1 VQQVRRGPTT
11 HISSLANLHQAF
23 CIQMVNPY
31 DLRDSL
37 DASTDLRP
45 DLGDTME
52 ETFPVLLKK
61 KYENCSDWFTTN
73 LATLG
78 IQEPLVV
85 IIYSDGAWQMD
96 EGHHRLAW
104 ALLHNVDVPVI
115 FDDSGADDE
124 SHMGFLVSRA
134 SVDAYHHTIA
144 DDLLLVDDVETSFPD
159 TPETGAFLAQSP
171 AEVKGD
177 HVFIPAPAGE
187 GGRHRAGGRHRSQ
200 F

>member
-1 VQQVRRGPTT
+1 MQQIRRGPTT

-23 CIQMVNPY
+23 CIQMVNPF

-37 DASTDLRP
+37 DRSTDLRH

-52 ETFPVLLKK
+52 KDFTVLLEHKW
-61 KYENCSDWFTTN
+61 ERCSDWFTTN

-85 IIYSDGAWQMD
+85 IIYSDGSWSMD

-134 SVDAYHHTIA
+134 NVDAYHHTIA

-159 TPETGAFLAQSP
+159 TPETGAFLTQP
-171 AEVKGD
+171 APEVKSET
-177 HVFIPAPAGE
+177 VFTPTPRGNA
-187 GGRHRAGGRHRSQ
+187 GRHRAGGRHRSQ